1 MGWEGGSLG
10 KKIEYV
16 FLHDTIKT
24 TENLEGKWKIE
35 GNRPLCGQTN
45 ILVDLGRYDVW
56 IYEYK
61 TAKVKG
67 G

>member
-1 MGWEGGSLG
+1 M
-10 KKIEYV
+10 Y